1 MMINSRL
8 AVAIHIMVLL
18 ASNPRETVSSEW
30 MAGSVNTNPVVIRR
44 IMGMLRK
51 AGLLTSSAGKTGAE
65 LTKEPSDTTLL
76 DIFKAV
82 EPKDE
87 LFAIHEKPNPA
98 CPVGRNIQSAL
109 DLTFTRVQTAMEEEL
124 RSQSLQDV
132 MNTLSPKSIQ

>member
-65 LTKEPSDTTLL
+65 LTKEPSDITLL